1 MYPAVFRCAAY
12 TGALLAFS
20 VATASAQQSTL
31 SNISFNPCCIAA
43 DGHGNNFVVGSDS
56 QSGIA
61 VAKVDSSGNVVA
73 TSSFQIASNAMLAA
87 AAVDS
92 QGNLWIVG
100 AAIFGTATNAPVV
113 GMIAKVDSSGTKL
126 LMDSPFGGVDPK
138 GYTRISA
145 IAIDANGNLYVGGYT
160 FQSDFPLTAGAFM
173 SQFGSASPPA
183 GCFWDGPP
191 TYGFIAKLAQSTQT
205 PYTLTYSTLLGGQN
219 VPSGPCGSP
228 PSTNVSALAVDANGV
243 VTAAGTT
250 DASNFP
256 VNPGSFQSQYAGQT
270 NDVDIFVTRLNAQ
283 GTALVWSTLL
293 ATAPTIASDNILLS
307 GIALDSDSDVVLTGT
322 TDAASIPVTA
332 GALQPK
338 FGNPQGFELGPINGF
353 VAKVNATGSN
363 LLFSTYYGIDN
374 ALSAP
379 RLDAQGNIW
388 ITGSVA
394 DQSGLVLYPNSLNL
408 GGSLIAELAPDG
420 SSVLFSEL
428 LSNGVA
434 GQDLALNPD
443 GSLLAVGTSANG
455 WVDASTGFVLR
466 LPRGA
471 TSGVS
476 ILSVADS
483 AVNEATGTVA
493 PGEFL
498 SIYGTGLG
506 SATAVG
512 TQVSID
518 GILAPIL
525 YASASQINV
534 LAPYE
539 IQAGKQVNIQITTDA
554 GSAQTGPLQVVPVQP
569 GMFVVLNADGSVNS
583 ASHPAAPESVITIF
597 VSGAGALSQAVPDGT
612 IAGSPA
618 PVPALPVLVDISY
631 TLPSTLVPILGEE
644 PVSPDYAGGVPGT
657 VIDMLRVAVKLPAI
671 LDTAWG
677 ASVAVQVGD
686 ATSAA
691 TPLYVNTSP

>member
-1 MYPAVFRCAAY
+1 MYPAVFRCAA
-12 TGALLAFS
+12 LLVFS
-20 VATASAQQSTL
+20 FATARAQQSTL
-31 SNISFNPCCIAA
+31 SNVSFNPRCIAP

-56 QSGIA
+56 QSGID
-61 VAKVDSSGNVVA
+61 VANVDSGGNVIA
-73 TSSFQIASNAMLAA
+73 TSSFRIASDATPAA
-87 AAVDS
+87 AAVDP

-100 AAIFGTATNAPVV
+100 AAIFGTATNEPLV
-113 GMIAKVDSSGTKL
+113 GMIAEVDSSGTKL
-126 LMDSPFGGVDPK
+126 LMANPFGGVDPK
-138 GYTRISA
+138 GYTRINT
-145 IAIDANGNLYVGGYT
+145 IAIDTNGNLYVGGYS

-173 SQFGSASPPA
+173 SQYGNTSPPA
-183 GCFWDGPP
+183 GCSWDGPP
-191 TYGFIAKLAQSTQT
+191 TYGFIAKLAQSTQK
-205 PYTLTYSTLLGGQN
+205 PYTLTYSTLLGSQQ
-219 VPSGPCGSP
+219 VPAGPCGFP
-228 PSTNVSALAVDANGV
+228 PSTAVSALAVDANGV

-250 DASNFP
+250 EASNFP
-256 VNPGSFQSQYAGQT
+256 VTPGSYQSQYAGQT

-283 GTALVWSTLL
+283 GSALVWSTLL

-307 GIALDSDSDVVLTGT
+307 GIALDSDSGGNVVLTGT

-338 FGNPQGFELGPINGF
+338 FANPQGFQLGPINGF

-363 LLFSTYYGIDN
+363 LIFSTYYGIDDG
-374 ALSAP
+374 LSAP

-394 DQSGLVLYPNSLNL
+394 DQSGLVLHPNSLNL

-443 GSLLAVGTSANG
+443 GSLLAVGTSANT
-455 WVDASTGFVLR
+455 VLNASTGFVLR

-471 TSGVS
+471 PSGIS

-483 AVNEATGTVA
+483 AVNEVTGTVA

-506 SATAVG
+506 TTSEVG
-512 TQVSID
+512 TQVSVD
-518 GILAPIL
+518 GILTPML
-525 YASASQINV
+525 YASANQINV

-539 IQAGKQVNIQITTDA
+539 IQAGKQVNIRLTTDA
-554 GSAQTGPLQVVPVQP
+554 GSAQTGPLQVVPAQP

-583 ASHPAAPESVITIF
+583 ASHPAAPESVISIF
-597 VSGAGALSQAVPDGT
+597 VSGAGALSQALPDGT

-631 TLPSTLVPILGEE
+631 TLPSTLVPILGVET
-644 PVSPDYAGGVPGT
+644 VTPDYAGGVPGT
-657 VIDMLRVAVKLPAI
+657 VIDMLRVAVKLPAV

-677 ASVAVQVGD
+677 SSVAVQVGD
-686 ATSAA
+686 AKSAT
-691 TPLYVNTSP
+691 TPLYVSTSP

>member
-1 MYPAVFRCAAY
+1 M
-12 TGALLAFS
+12 
-20 VATASAQQSTL
+20 VATARAQQSTL
-31 SNISFNPCCIAA
+31 SDVSFNPCCIAA

-56 QSGIA
+56 QSSIA
-61 VAKVDSSGNVVA
+61 VAKVDSGGNVIS
-73 TSSFQIASNAMLAA
+73 TSSFPVASNAMPAA
-87 AAVDS
+87 AEVDPE
-92 QGNLWIVG
+92 GNLWIGG

-138 GYTRISA
+138 GYTRINA

-160 FQSDFPLTAGAFM
+160 FQSDFPLTAGAFV
-173 SQFGSASPPA
+173 SQFGMASPPA

-191 TYGFIAKLAQSTQT
+191 TYGFIAKLAQSTQA
-205 PYTLTYSTLLGGQN
+205 PYTLTYSTLLGGQQ
-219 VPSGPCGSP
+219 VPAGPCGFP
-228 PSTNVSALAVDANGV
+228 PSTDVSALAVDANGV

-250 DASNFP
+250 DAFNFP
-256 VNPGSFQSQYAGQT
+256 VTPGSFQSQYAGQT

-283 GTALVWSTLL
+283 GSALVWSTLL
-293 ATAPTIASDNILLS
+293 ASAPTIASDNILLS
-307 GIALDSDSDVVLTGT
+307 GIAVDSDSGGNVVLTGT
-322 TDAASIPVTA
+322 TDAASVPVTA

-338 FGNPQGFELGPINGF
+338 FDNPQGFELGPINGF

-363 LLFSTYYGIDN
+363 LLFSTYFGIDD

-379 RLDAQGNIW
+379 RLDAHGNIW

-394 DQSGLVLYPNSLNL
+394 DQSGLLLHPNSLNL

-443 GSLLAVGTSANG
+443 GSLLAVGTLANA
-455 WVDASTGFVLR
+455 WLDASTGFILR

-471 TSGVS
+471 PGGVS

-483 AVNEATGTVA
+483 AVNEVTGTLA

-506 SATAVG
+506 SAAAGG

-518 GILAPIL
+518 GILAPML
-525 YASASQINV
+525 YASANQINV
-534 LAPYE
+534 LVPYE

-554 GSAQTGPLQVVPVQP
+554 GSAQTGPLQVVPAQP
-569 GMFVVLNADGSVNS
+569 GIFVVLNADGSVNS
-583 ASHPAAPESVITIF
+583 ASQAAAPESVITIF
-597 VSGAGALSQAVPDGT
+597 VSGAGALNTSLPDGT

-644 PVSPDYAGGVPGT
+644 TVTPNYAGGVPGT

-686 ATSAA
+686 AKSGT
-691 TPLYVNTSP
+691 TPLYVSTSP